1 MGRYVIARVASSVLL
16 FFAITLF
23 VFVAFFALPKT
34 ENARRHVPEAYRIH
48 GSVSGEYAHYVWR
61 IVAHGDFGY
70 SYQSREAV
78 TARLFRAAPVTL
90 SLVAG
95 GLVVWLLIA
104 IPLGLVAAM
113 RPRSLWDRGTLIFV
127 LIGASM
133 HPVLLSLLLSYFF
146 GHYLNVLPAHGY
158 CSVANLSTGCDGLA
172 RWTSHLLLP
181 WFTFGVVNAAIF
193 TSMLRAL
200 VREEMGEEYVRTAR
214 SKGATTYRIVRKHLL
229 KNVTLPLLTMVGLT
243 AATALGG
250 VVFIETVF
258 DLPGLGDMLRR
269 AALRGDLPMTA
280 GSVIFLALAIMVVNL
295 LVDLAYVFLDP
306 RLRLS
311 PYASRRRLFRGR
323 GWPRV
328 AAYPEAPGEVQPEQ

>member
-23 VFVAFFALPKT
+23 VFVAFFALPKN
-34 ENARRHVPEAYRIH
+34 ENTRRPVPDQYRIH
-48 GSVSGEYAHYVWR
+48 GSMSGEYAHYVWR
-61 IVAHGDFGY
+61 IVRHGDLGY
-70 SYQSREAV
+70 SYQNREAV
-78 TARLFRAAPVTL
+78 TTRLFRAAPVTL

-95 GLVVWLLIA
+95 GLVMWLLIA
-104 IPLGLVAAM
+104 IPFGLVAAM

-127 LIGASM
+127 LVGASM
-133 HPVLLSLLLSYFF
+133 HPVLLSLVLSYFF

-158 CSVANLSTGCDGLA
+158 CSVANLSTGCDGLG
-172 RWTSHLLLP
+172 RWASHLLLP

-200 VREEMGEEYVRTAR
+200 VREELGEEYVRTAR
-214 SKGATTYRIVRKHLL
+214 SKGASTYQIVRKHLL

-258 DLPGLGDMLRR
+258 DLPGLGDLLRR

-280 GSVIFLALAIMVVNL
+280 GSVIFLSLAIMLLNL
-295 LVDLAYVFLDP
+295 VVDLAYVFLDP
-306 RLRLS
+306 RLRLT
-311 PYASRRRLFRGR
+311 PHAPRRRLFRGR

-328 AAYPEAPGEVQPEQ
+328 AAYPEATGEVQPEQ